1 MQTKETESLNELEG
15 VNCNIQY
22 KKKKNQLNFI
32 FGISKMRKGLTNA
45 TGMRTNSP
53 NVINK
58 CKDSALQSHPLKK
71 SSKTQLALTCS
82 S

>member
-45 TGMRTNSP
+45 TGMQTNSP
-53 NVINK
+53 NVMNYRRL
-58 CKDSALQSHPLKK
+58 SPPK
-71 SSKTQLALTCS
+71 SPP
-82 S
+82 